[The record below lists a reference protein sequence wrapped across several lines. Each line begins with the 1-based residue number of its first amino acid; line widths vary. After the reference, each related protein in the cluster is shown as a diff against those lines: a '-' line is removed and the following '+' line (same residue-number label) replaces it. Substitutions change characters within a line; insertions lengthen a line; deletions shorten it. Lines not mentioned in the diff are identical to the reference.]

1 MQNFCQEKDAFF
13 LLEFCVPDGNK
24 RRINRIKG
32 SLNGIEPIFC
42 LYNNVQKRLWST
54 QQEQD
59 FDGTNF
65 ALYNIY
71 NETIIINRI
80 KEQKDEN

>member
-1 MQNFCQEKDAFF
+1 M
-13 LLEFCVPDGNK
+13 G
-24 RRINRIKG
+24 
-32 SLNGIEPIFC
+32 LN
-42 LYNNVQKRLWST
+42 LYSVYILQKRLWST
-54 QQEQD
+54 QPEQD

>member
-1 MQNFCQEKDAFF
+1 MTGVIICALIGLKDDLIGLSLYSFY
-13 LLEFCVPDGNK
+13 GNK
-24 RRINRIKG
+24 AKKAQR
-32 SLNGIEPIFC
+32 
-42 LYNNVQKRLWST
+42 ST

-80 KEQKDEN
+80 KEQKDEDIFYAIKKCTGFKRYDC